1 MQKKSMH
8 SKYRLTYKKTAFKYL
23 NRLEPKVFEKI
34 VFLLLKISQW
44 FEEGLDIEIMKG
56 EIDTYRLR
64 LGGLRVVYEKKDT
77 VMTILVLK
85 IWPRWD
91 VYK

>member
-1 MQKKSMH
+1 MQKKSIH
-8 SKYRLTYKKTAFKYL
+8 SKYRLVYKKTAIKYL

-34 VFLLLKISQW
+34 IFHLLKLSQW
-44 FEEGLDIEIMKG
+44 FEEWLDIECMKG
-56 EIDTYRLR
+56 EIDTFRLR

-77 VMTILVLK
+77 VMIILVLK